1 MSAPAELDQAAR
13 AALLIMLLDEEQATK
28 ILAQLDADEL
38 KVLGER
44 MCALQDIDPSM
55 IIKSVSDF
63 FARTEQ
69 VSMLPYDRVQQVQTL
84 MTGAVGEVKASH
96 LMRAIA
102 PTQSR
107 KQSCIELTKWLDAD
121 TIVTLIDGEHPQLI
135 AVLLIQLEA
144 DVAAKVLH
152 SLSNEAQS
160 AVVKRIATLGAVS
173 ADAIAMLEDLLER
186 KIAQNGGAIPL
197 QLGGASDAA
206 QIIKQSGKA
215 AEKEI
220 MARIA
225 KENRA
230 LAKEIEAEMFRFEH
244 VFELDPQSMGAL
256 LREVDS
262 ETLVDALKGI
272 GEEQR
277 NYFFRAMSARA
288 ADGVRDEIEVRGRL
302 KMADVE
308 AAQKDIVDAARRLA
322 ADGTIVF
329 GSGGED
335 DYV

>member
-1 MSAPAELDQAAR
+1 MNAPAELDQAAR
-13 AALLIMLLDEEQATK
+13 AAVLIMLLDEEQATK

-44 MCALQDIDPSM
+44 MCALDDIDPSM
-55 IIKSVSDF
+55 IIKTVSDF
-63 FARTEQ
+63 FARTDQ
-69 VSMLPYDRVQQVQTL
+69 MGMPATDRVQQVQSL
-84 MTGAVGEVKASH
+84 MTGAVGEVKAGH
-96 LMRAIA
+96 LMRAITPPEA
-102 PTQSR
+102 R

-121 TIVTLIDGEHPQLI
+121 AIVTLIEGEHPQAI
-135 AVLLIQLEA
+135 AVLLIQLDA
-144 DVAAKVLH
+144 QIAAKVLH
-152 SLSNEAQS
+152 SLPADAQS
-160 AVVKRIATLGAVS
+160 AVVKRIATLGSVS
-173 ADAIAMLEDLLER
+173 ADAIAMLEEVLER
-186 KIAQNGGAIPL
+186 KIALNRGSIPL

-206 QIIKQSGKA
+206 AIIKQSGKA
-215 AEKEI
+215 TEKEI

-244 VFELDPQSMGAL
+244 LFELDPQSMGSL
-256 LREVDS
+256 LREVES

-272 GEEQR
+272 GEQDRE
-277 NYFFRAMSARA
+277 NFFRAMSGRA

-308 AAQKDIVDAARRLA
+308 AAQKDMVDIARRLA

-329 GSGGED
+329 GSSGED